1 MAPEL
6 FDGGQVT
13 EKVDVFSFGVLCW
26 EMLTGQVPW
35 GEVPSP
41 MQIIYYVGVLAQR
54 PPVPSACPEFLKNLI
69 EMCWAESPAARP
81 GFKEI
86 LARLKQM
93 QIDAE
98 ASGQADLV
106 MPVPTPPQG
115 AEGVQGIGAQEES
128 QQSGREQTMSSFSS
142 FALHSYNSSGTTTTG
157 TGTVEGVPK
166 FVPAS
171 AVGGQPAEGA

>member
-13 EKVDVFSFGVLCW
+13 EKVDVFSYGVLCW

-54 PPVPSACPEFLKNLI
+54 PPLPPTCPEYLKAFI
-69 EMCWAESPAARP
+69 ETCWAESPAARP
-81 GFKEI
+81 SFKDI
-86 LARLKQM
+86 RTRLKEM
-93 QIDAE
+93 QGLAE

-106 MPVPTPPQG
+106 MPVPAT
-115 AEGVQGIGAQEES
+115 AAAAVAAVQGVEGIAGAQG
-128 QQSGREQTMSSFSS
+128 SGHGIEQTMSSFSS
-142 FALHSYNSSGTTTTG
+142 FALHSYNSSGPG
-157 TGTVEGVPK
+157 TAGSGRVEGAGPGSGA
-166 FVPAS
+166 PLPPQ
-171 AVGGQPAEGA
+171 GG